1 MRNDRDHRSHDRYHI
16 QIESHMIVIVVDLRY
31 RCGEQDTAF
40 LLPLMHN
47 AAQGVFVRSSVDQ
60 AARGEWLEPR
70 LIWGIYVKRTF
81 ISAAAILAFAAAA
94 HADELTDI
102 QAQTKQL
109 TKRLADLE
117 KKQKA
122 LEEKPAVATINP
134 VDAMAAD
141 LPYKAAVKAKPP
153 ENDDICIKGICVY
166 GNFDMGVTYMNHTAP
181 LSSLAG
187 APLDYLVSKNSA
199 GSYFGVGANQMSN
212 SFIGL
217 RGKQEIADN
226 LYAVFNLQA
235 LFNVENGTNA
245 NGPGSVAQNNGL
257 TGNLLAQNSFGDSSK
272 AGQMFNN
279 AAYFGVSSPTYGTFT
294 MGRQSALTSDLIV
307 NYDALSGSNAFSLI
321 TFQGANGGDRDTE
334 NRILDNSFEY
344 RVNVGPVRLAG
355 EIQARNGG
363 NSAPGNAFEGD
374 IGVDYMG
381 FSIDFVGGKIYDAV
395 SAAVLSPAQL
405 AASVATVSSGNGIIG
420 ATVSDNTVFSVG
432 AKYII
437 GPWKLFGGYEH
448 IDFSNPNN
456 PLNPGAFTTGGFI
469 LGACGAINNTNFTTD
484 KILQTAW
491 FGVKY
496 SITPA
501 LDITGAY
508 YHEWQNSFG
517 GAADGNVAGFGA
529 VSCSGTIDA
538 VSLVVDWRF
547 ARHMDMYAGVMWSQA
562 QNGLASGF
570 LLANGTAAG
579 TTLPAGQGSNK
590 ASSYDPGIGLRYQF

>member
-1 MRNDRDHRSHDRYHI
+1 
-16 QIESHMIVIVVDLRY
+16 MIVIVVGLRY

-94 HADELTDI
+94 HADDLSDI

-122 LEEKPAVATINP
+122 LESEKSAVPTINP

-166 GNFDMGVTYMNHTAP
+166 GNFDMGVTYQNHGAP

-226 LYAVFNLQA
+226 LYAVFNLQT

-245 NGPGSVAQNNGL
+245 SGPGSVAQNNGL
-257 TGNLLAQNSFGDSSK
+257 TTNLLAQNSFGDSSK

-279 AAYFGVSSPTYGTFT
+279 AAYFGVSSPTYGTLT
-294 MGRQSALTSDLIV
+294 IGRQSALTSDLIV

-321 TFQGANGGDRDTE
+321 TFQGANGGGGDTE

-363 NSAPGNAFEGD
+363 NSAPGNAFEGN

-381 FSIDFVGGKIYDAV
+381 FSIDFVGGKIFDAV
-395 SAAVLSPAQL
+395 SASVMSPAQL
-405 AASVATVSSGNGIIG
+405 ALSSTTVSAGLGQIG

-432 AKYII
+432 ARYVI

-448 IDFSNPNN
+448 IDYSNPNN

-469 LGACGAINNTNFTTD
+469 LGADGAINNTNFTND

-491 FGVKY
+491 VGVKY

-517 GAADGNVAGFGA
+517 GAADGNVTGFGA
-529 VSCSGTIDA
+529 VAGCTDARSAKCSGSIDA
-538 VSLVVDWRF
+538 VSLVMDWRF

-570 LLANGTAAG
+570 FQANGNIAG
-579 TTLPAGQGSNK
+579 VPQAGGSNK
-590 ASSYDPGIGLRYQF
+590 ASSYDPGVGLRYQF